1 VLKGCQS
8 VWVGILWPHG
18 TRRGIEYRC
27 APRAGALPAIRGVV
41 LEGLVLP
48 ALRILAALFLV
59 VLNGLFVAAEFSLVK
74 LRATQVDRLE
84 QEGKAGAGL
93 VREATR
99 RLDAYLAVCQLGITI
114 SSLGLGW
121 LGEPAVAT
129 VIEPLFE
136 LFGLPE
142 GVLHPVALA
151 VSFGIITFLHVVFGE
166 LAPKTVAIQSPE
178 STSLFVA
185 PFMRFFYYLLLP
197 FTILFNGTANA
208 ITRALGYPPASETDE
223 THSEGEIRQLVA
235 QSTRHGVL
243 EEDEEEMVDAVFE
256 LNDTVAREIMV
267 PRPDTVTLP
276 ADLPLR
282 KLVSVAAA
290 GNYTR
295 YPIYEG
301 DSADRIIGAVH
312 IKDVLRAVESEGSLD
327 AALTARDLA
336 REVLVVPENRPI
348 DGILDDF
355 QRQELQMAI
364 VIDEWGS
371 FEGLFTLE
379 DIIEEIVGEIRD
391 EFDEEEPAIRRLA
404 DGSYSIDGRIPI
416 GVVNEALGSDFE
428 SEDFD
433 TIGGLVL
440 GAMGRVPEVGD
451 EIRLDGYL
459 LRVDEVDGPRI
470 AQVVA
475 RELPEEE
482 TTGSREQEDPSEG

>member
-1 VLKGCQS
+1 LSSFQVL
-8 VWVGILWPHG
+8 V
-18 TRRGIEYRC
+18 
-27 APRAGALPAIRGVV
+27 
-41 LEGLVLP
+41 
-48 ALRILAALFLV
+48 ALFLV
-59 VLNGLFVAAEFSLVK
+59 VLNGLFVAAEFAFVK
-74 LRATQVDRLE
+74 IRTTQVERLQ
-84 QEGKAGAGL
+84 QEGRPMAGL
-93 VREATR
+93 VKEATSK
-99 RLDAYLAVCQLGITI
+99 LDTYLAVCQLGITI

-121 LGEPAVAT
+121 IGEPAFAQLL
-129 VIEPLFE
+129 EPVFAVL
-136 LFGLPE
+136 GTPE
-142 GVLHPVALA
+142 GARHFVAFA
-151 VSFGIITFLHVVFGE
+151 VAFGTITLLHVVFGE
-166 LAPKTVAIQSPE
+166 LVPKTIAIASAE
-178 STSLFVA
+178 GTSLFVA

-197 FTILFNGTANA
+197 GTFVFNGLANVF
-208 ITRALGYPPASETDE
+208 TRTLGYPAASEADE
-223 THSEGEIRQLVA
+223 THSEDEIRQLVA
-235 QSTRHGVL
+235 QSTRRGVL
-243 EEDEEEMVDAVFE
+243 DEDEEDMVDAVFE

-301 DSADRIIGAVH
+301 DSSDRIIGAVH

-327 AALTARDLA
+327 ADLTARDLA
-336 REVLVVPENRPI
+336 REVLIVPENRAL
-348 DGILDDF
+348 DEILEDF
-355 QRQELQMAI
+355 QKQELQIAI

-391 EFDEEEPAIRRLA
+391 EFDEEEPAVHQLP

-416 GVVNEALGSDFE
+416 GVVNEALGSSFE

-440 GAMGRVPEVGD
+440 GHLGRVPEVGD
-451 EIRLDGYL
+451 EVHLDGYV
-459 LRVDEVDGPRI
+459 LRVDEVDGPRV

-475 RELPEEE
+475 RETPQKAPESSREDAPEEE
-482 TTGSREQEDPSEG
+482 PAG

>member
-1 VLKGCQS
+1 
-8 VWVGILWPHG
+8 
-18 TRRGIEYRC
+18 
-27 APRAGALPAIRGVV
+27 
-41 LEGLVLP
+41 
-48 ALRILAALFLV
+48 
-59 VLNGLFVAAEFSLVK
+59 VAAEFSLVK
-74 LRATQVDRLE
+74 IRTTQVDRME

-93 VREATR
+93 VSAAKD

-136 LFGLPE
+136 SFGLP
-142 GVLHPVALA
+142 GGMLHPVALA

-166 LAPKTVAIQSPE
+166 LAPKTIAIQSTE
-178 STSLFVA
+178 GTSLFVA

-197 FTILFNGTANA
+197 GTAVFNGTANA
-208 ITRALGYPPASETDE
+208 FTRLLGYPPASEGED
-223 THSEGEIRQLVA
+223 THTEGEIRTLVR
-235 QSTRHGVL
+235 QSARQGML
-243 EEDEEEMVDAVFE
+243 EQDEEAMVGAIFE
-256 LNDTVAREIMV
+256 LNDKVAREIMV
-267 PRPDTVTLP
+267 PRPDTVTLT
-276 ADLPLR
+276 ADMPLK

-295 YPIYEG
+295 YPIHEN

-312 IKDVLRAVESEGSLD
+312 IKDVLRAVESEGGLD
-327 AALTARDLA
+327 AD
-336 REVLVVPENRPI
+336 PENRPI

-391 EFDEEEPAIRRLA
+391 EFDEEEPAVRRLA

-416 GVVNEALGSDFE
+416 GVVNEALGSEFE

-440 GAMGRVPEVGD
+440 GNLGRVPEVGD

-475 RELPEEE
+475 RELPEEDLE
-482 TTGSREQEDPSEG
+482 SSRKQDDSSEG